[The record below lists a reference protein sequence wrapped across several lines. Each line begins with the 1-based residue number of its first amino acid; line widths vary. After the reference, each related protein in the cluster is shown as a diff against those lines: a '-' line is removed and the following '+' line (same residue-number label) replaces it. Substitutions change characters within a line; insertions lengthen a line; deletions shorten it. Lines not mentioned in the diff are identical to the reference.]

1 MKITI
6 LQGAFLPVPALRGGA
21 IEKAWEALGQEFS
34 KLGHDVTHISRFCDG
49 LPKRENIDL
58 VQHIRVKGFDSA
70 KNPVL
75 LKLKELIYVSR
86 CKKIIPHADIIV
98 THAFWAPILLKNK
111 RFGKMYVHVG
121 RYPKG
126 QLKYYSRANRFQVPS
141 SAIEKA
147 VLNEIPSRIN
157 SVKVLPYPIY
167 WKSDSGVEFSNRSK
181 KILYLGRIHPEKG
194 ILELI
199 KSFKNISS
207 ELRKDWKLHI
217 RGPWKTKQGGGGKAF
232 YEKLKSELYE
242 FRNQIKVDE
251 PLFSQ
256 VDLKKE
262 LDSAQIFVYPSKAEY
277 GETFGLSVLEAM
289 SCGCVPV
296 VSSLECFKDLITHKK
311 NGYVFNHQ
319 NQSMVSSMT
328 DCLNDVLLAEKRNL
342 EMSKACVLK
351 AKEYQLNKIA
361 PKFISDFEALAHSSV

>member
-1 MKITI
+1 MGSSRTRVF
-6 LQGAFLPVPALRGGA
+6 QMR
-21 IEKAWEALGQEFS
+21 
-34 KLGHDVTHISRFCDG
+34 HDVTIFPDFVTDFQ
-49 LPKRENIDL
+49 KENIDL
-58 VQHIRVKGFDSA
+58 VRHIRLKFDSV

-75 LKLKELIYVSR
+75 LKLKELIYVYR

-98 THAFWAPILLKNK
+98 THAFWAPILLQNK
-111 RFGKMYVHVG
+111 KFGKMYVHVG

-167 WKSDSGVEFSNRSK
+167 WKADSGLEFSNRSK

-217 RGPWKTKQGGGGKAF
+217 RGPWKTKQGGGGK
-232 YEKLKSELYE
+232 
-242 FRNQIKVDE
+242 
-251 PLFSQ
+251 LF
-256 VDLKKE
+256 
-262 LDSAQIFVYPSKAEY
+262 
-277 GETFGLSVLEAM
+277 T
-289 SCGCVPV
+289 
-296 VSSLECFKDLITHKK
+296 K
-311 NGYVFNHQ
+311 N
-319 NQSMVSSMT
+319 
-328 DCLNDVLLAEKRNL
+328 LNLNYTNL
-342 EMSKACVLK
+342 EIKSKWRNHFFQK
-351 AKEYQLNKIA
+351 
-361 PKFISDFEALAHSSV
+361 